1 MEFLSWVDFTG
12 LLSLFY
18 KYLFA
23 RHTIGKSLFTICY
36 LLDCLKEASLRRLR
50 STALLILLCI
60 LPLWF
65 TACGNKDNSRVRGCS
80 CCVMVNDGTKMH
92 LAAVCRTGCRLPY
105 DKLEHING
113 NTRVRLVTES
123 TDWWTLI
130 ANGATVDKE
139 NNTGHTCFTSAERER
154 E

>member
-1 MEFLSWVDFTG
+1 
-12 LLSLFY
+12 
-18 KYLFA
+18 
-23 RHTIGKSLFTICY
+23 
-36 LLDCLKEASLRRLR
+36 
-50 STALLILLCI
+50 
-60 LPLWF
+60 
-65 TACGNKDNSRVRGCS
+65 
-80 CCVMVNDGTKMH
+80 MVNDGTKMH
-92 LAAVCRTGCRLPY
+92 LAVVCRTGCRLPY